1 VLRRLTASIASDVSK
16 AGEVPGIQY
25 YLADE
30 SHVSIL
36 GNVV

>member
-1 VLRRLTASIASDVSK
+1 MTDIAK
-16 AGEVPGIQY
+16 AGEVPRIQY